1 MPQWTEALPLDQLP
15 PGGVKVR
22 KLGGTPVALFRLEDG
37 AVHAIDNR
45 CPHEGYPLS
54 QGARSGCVLT
64 CSWHNFKFD
73 LTDGAC
79 LKGDEAVATWPVRV
93 VDGVVEV
100 DLTPPDPSAEIAR
113 RFGSLHEALWQ
124 RRPGQMA
131 RDAVRLLSLGVSEHT
146 LAAWV
151 AAWDARHAEWGASH
165 TLAACEDARL
175 QAARFP
181 GPRFVKHLIQ
191 GMELASEGG
200 VRRPAHVLPAPV
212 DPGPDPEAG
221 GRAFFDAVEAEDT
234 ERALGLLR
242 GALARGFGR
251 AELEPWTWELV
262 AAHHLSFGHRLIYQS
277 KVWDLVEGD
286 GAPFAEDILCGHLRG
301 IVGGTRE
308 EVLPAWAAFRQRL
321 AAVDLNETWAGLGD
335 PAYAGDLDAVAAA
348 LVEGDKGQAFDAVQG
363 AMAAGAP
370 LDGLVDALVGAASAR
385 LLHFDPDI
393 DLRADVQDGWL
404 SVTHCLTS
412 AEALRRAIARH
423 PRPSVLRLVHFV
435 AFMIHH
441 HRVLD
446 LDPQPALPAPRAGTL
461 AEALAAIAGKRTDE
475 ALARTRGLL
484 GTPDEPALLDALVD
498 LAQSDALTVPIVSI
512 HVLKTAWA
520 AAEERRGRG
529 VVAPVL
535 GVVRWLASPGRQRWT
550 GRRTDEAL
558 AFVLEGR
565 IPKLLA
571 P

>member
-1 MPQWTEALPLDQLP
+1 VSSWTEALSLDALP
-15 PGGVKVR
+15 PGTVKVR

-37 AVHAIDNR
+37 TVHAVDNR

-54 QGARSGCVLT
+54 QGVRSGCVLT

-73 LTDGAC
+73 LTDGSC
-79 LKGDEAVATWPVRV
+79 LKGDEAVASWPVRV
-93 VDGVVEV
+93 LDGVVEV
-100 DLTPPDPSAEIAR
+100 DLTPPDPTAEIAR
-113 RFGSLHEALWQ
+113 RFESLHQALWQ
-124 RRPGQMA
+124 RRGGQMA
-131 RDAVRLLSLGVSEHT
+131 RDAVRLLALGVSEHR

-151 AAWDARHAEWGASH
+151 AAWDGRHAEWGASH
-165 TLAACEDARL
+165 ALAGCEDARL
-175 QAARFP
+175 QAGRFP

-191 GMELASEGG
+191 PMELASEGG
-200 VRRPAHVLPAPV
+200 VRRPAHLLPDPI
-212 DPGPDPEAG
+212 DPGSDPEAG
-221 GRAFFDAVEAEDT
+221 GRAFFDAVEGEDAD
-234 ERALGLLR
+234 RAIGLLR

-251 AELEPWTWELV
+251 AELEPWTWEVV
-262 AAHHLSFGHRLIYQS
+262 AAHHLGFGHGLIYQS
-277 KVWDLVEGD
+277 KVWELVEGD
-286 GAPFAEDILCGHLRG
+286 GAVHAEDILCGHVRG

-308 EVLPAWAAFRQRL
+308 EVLPAWAAFRERL
-321 AAVDLNETWAGLGD
+321 AGVDLDATWAGIGD
-335 PAYAGDLDAVAAA
+335 PAWAGDVDVVAAA
-348 LVEGDKGQAFDAVQG
+348 LVRGSKAEAFDTLQA
-363 AMAAGAP
+363 AMESGAP
-370 LDGLVDALVGAASAR
+370 LDGLVDALVTAAAAR
-385 LLHFDPDI
+385 LLHFDAEI

-404 SVTHCLTS
+404 SVTHCFTS
-412 AEALRRAIARH
+412 AEALRRAVARH
-423 PRPSVLRLVHFV
+423 RRPSVLRLLHFV

-446 LDPQPALPAPRAGTL
+446 LDPAPEPPSPRPGTV
-461 AEALAAIAGKRTDE
+461 AEALDAIAGERTDE
-475 ALARTRGLL
+475 ALARARGLL

-498 LAQSDALTVPIVSI
+498 LALSDTLTVPIVSV

-520 AAEERRGRG
+520 AAGERRLRG
-529 VVAPVL
+529 HAAPVL

>member
-1 MPQWTEALPLDQLP
+1 MPTWTDALALDTLP
-15 PGGVKVR
+15 PGSVKVR
-22 KLGGTPVALFRLEDG
+22 KLAGTPVALFRMEDG

-54 QGARSGCVLT
+54 QGVRSGCVLT

-93 VDGVVEV
+93 VDGVVQV
-100 DLTPPDPSAEIAR
+100 DLTPPDPADEIAR
-113 RFGSLHEALWQ
+113 KFGSLHEALWH
-124 RRPGQMA
+124 RRPGQAA
-131 RDAVRLLSLGVSEHT
+131 RDAVRLLALGVSEHR

-151 AAWDARHAEWGASH
+151 AAWDARHAEWGSSH
-165 TLAACEDARL
+165 PLAGCEDARL
-175 QAARFP
+175 QAGRFE

-191 GMELASEGG
+191 SMELASEGG
-200 VRRPAHVLPAPV
+200 VRRPAHVLPEAV
-212 DPGPDPEAG
+212 DPGDDAEAA
-221 GRAFFDAVEAEDT
+221 GRAFFDAVETEDAD
-234 ERALGLLR
+234 RALGLIR
-242 GALARGFGR
+242 GALARGWGR
-251 AELEPWTWELV
+251 AELEPWTWEVV

-277 KVWDLVEGD
+277 KVWDLLEGD
-286 GAPFAEDILCGHLRG
+286 GAEFAEDLLCGHVRG
-301 IVGGTRE
+301 ILGGTRE
-308 EVLPAWAAFRQRL
+308 EVLPAWSAFRKRL
-321 AAVDLNETWAGLGD
+321 AAVDLEATWQELGD
-335 PAYAGDLDAVAAA
+335 PAFAGDLDVVAGA
-348 LVEGDKGQAFDAVQG
+348 LVEGSKEQAFDAVQA
-363 AMAAGAP
+363 AMEAGAP
-370 LDGLVDALVGAASAR
+370 IDGVVGALVTGASAR
-385 LLHFDPDI
+385 LLAFDADI

-412 AEALRRAIARH
+412 AEALRRAVARH

-446 LDPQPALPAPRAGTL
+446 LEPAPALPAPAEGSI
-461 AEALAAIAGKRTDE
+461 AEALDAIGAKRTDE
-475 ALARTRGLL
+475 ALARAGGLL
-484 GTPDEPALLDALVD
+484 GTASEPAFLDALVD
-498 LAQSDALTVPIVSI
+498 LALSDALTVPIVSV

-520 AAEERRGRG
+520 AGEERRRTGSI
-529 VVAPVL
+529 APVL
-535 GVVRWLASPGRQRWT
+535 GVVRWLASPGRQRGT

>member
-1 MPQWTEALPLDQLP
+1 MPAWTDALPLDALP

-54 QGARSGCVLT
+54 QGSRSGCVLT

-79 LKGDEAVATWPVRV
+79 LKGDEALATWPVRV
-93 VDGVVEV
+93 VDGVVQV
-100 DLTPPDPSAEIAR
+100 DLTPPDPAAEISRKLA
-113 RFGSLHEALWQ
+113 SLHEALWH
-124 RRPGQMA
+124 RRPGQAA
-131 RDAVRLLSLGVSEHT
+131 REAVRLLALGVTEHR

-151 AAWDARHAEWGASH
+151 AAWDARHAEWGSSH
-165 TLAACEDARL
+165 ALPGCEDARL
-175 QAARFP
+175 QAGRFE
-181 GPRFVKHLIQ
+181 GPRFIKHLIQ
-191 GMELASEGG
+191 AMELASEGG
-200 VRRPAHVLPAPV
+200 VRRPAHGLPAPV
-212 DPGPDPEAG
+212 DPGDEPEAA
-221 GRAFFDAVEAEDT
+221 GRAFVDAVEAEDA
-234 ERALGLLR
+234 ERALGLVR
-242 GALARGFGR
+242 GALARGWGR
-251 AELEPWTWELV
+251 PELEPWTWAVV

-277 KVWDLVEGD
+277 KVWDLLEGD
-286 GAPFAEDILCGHLRG
+286 GAEFAEDVLCGHVRG

-308 EVLPAWAAFRQRL
+308 EVLPAWAAFRERL
-321 AAVDLNETWAGLGD
+321 AAVDLEATWTGVGAPGFRGD
-335 PAYAGDLDAVAAA
+335 PAAVSEA
-348 LVEGDKGQAFDAVQG
+348 LVSGTKAAAFDAVQG
-363 AMAAGAP
+363 AMEAGAP
-370 LDGLVDALVGAASAR
+370 LGWLVDALVAAASVR
-385 LLHFDPDI
+385 LLAFDPDI

-412 AEALRRAIARH
+412 AEALRRAVARH
-423 PRPSVLRLVHFV
+423 PRPAVLRLVHFV

-446 LDPQPALPAPRAGTL
+446 LDPAPALPSARVGTV
-461 AEALAAIAGKRTDE
+461 AELLDAIGAKRTDE
-475 ALARTRGLL
+475 ALARVRGLL
-484 GTPDEPALLDALVD
+484 GTAAEPALLDALVD
-498 LAQSDALTVPIVSI
+498 LALSDALTVPIVSV

-520 AAEERRGRG
+520 AAEERRATGNA
-529 VVAPVL
+529 APVL